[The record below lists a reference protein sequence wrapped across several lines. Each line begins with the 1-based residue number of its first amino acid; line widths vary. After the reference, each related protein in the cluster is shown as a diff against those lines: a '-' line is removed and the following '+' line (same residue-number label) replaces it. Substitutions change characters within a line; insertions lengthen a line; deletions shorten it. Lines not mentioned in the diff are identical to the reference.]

1 MVEHFQ
7 NITGLTFAPALLA
20 SPETLAR
27 PLFALLEVLQHTG
40 QLRLFERGVLR
51 DARHVDPLTIMVL
64 GFVVF
69 IVAFGRIG
77 AVASLLRKEACSGS
91 IHDLT
96 HNPTQNCLADCL
108 TKASAKADNLITAVK
123 RGRLLDVDIHSDFRT
138 LMEQRPSC
146 LPDAQTFLHTRDKEV
161 FFLNSLKISL
171 APTLQERPFQVMFAG
186 TQQTEEQKE
195 LNTRVSVRARIL
207 LKITSAFAD
216 SCIQFLWSVMPIPMT
231 TLTWMRK
238 NTPTRNTIED
248 FTAEIDEA
256 RFVGQYNFFFL
267 LMRML
272 SLCLALMNLFVQCC
286 APFFQLC
293 DHGSINTT
301 LCREVGQIIT
311 GRRPSPGR
319 LLL

>member
-1 MVEHFQ
+1 MVENFQ

-69 IVAFGRIG
+69 IVVPIVFGRIG

-91 IHDLT
+91 IHDLA

-108 TKASAKADNLITAVK
+108 TKASAKANNLITAVK

-138 LMEQRPSC
+138 LIEHKAFLSTWCR
-146 LPDAQTFLHTRDKEV
+146 TFMHTRDKE
-161 FFLNSLKISL
+161 FLNSLKISL

-186 TQQTEEQKE
+186 TQQTKEQK
-195 LNTRVSVRARIL
+195 
-207 LKITSAFAD
+207 
-216 SCIQFLWSVMPIPMT
+216 
-231 TLTWMRK
+231 
-238 NTPTRNTIED
+238 
-248 FTAEIDEA
+248 
-256 RFVGQYNFFFL
+256 
-267 LMRML
+267 
-272 SLCLALMNLFVQCC
+272 
-286 APFFQLC
+286 
-293 DHGSINTT
+293 
-301 LCREVGQIIT
+301 
-311 GRRPSPGR
+311 
-319 LLL
+319 

>member
-91 IHDLT
+91 IHDLA

-108 TKASAKADNLITAVK
+108 TKASAKADNLISAVK
-123 RGRLLDVDIHSDFRT
+123 RGRLLDVDIHPDFRT
-138 LMEQRPSC
+138 LMEHKAFLSTWCR
-146 LPDAQTFLHTRDKEV
+146 TFLHTRDKEV

-186 TQQTEEQKE
+186 TQQTKEQKE
-195 LNTRVSVRARIL
+195 LNTRVSVRARI
-207 LKITSAFAD
+207 
-216 SCIQFLWSVMPIPMT
+216 P
-231 TLTWMRK
+231 RK
-238 NTPTRNTIED
+238 
-248 FTAEIDEA
+248 
-256 RFVGQYNFFFL
+256 
-267 LMRML
+267 
-272 SLCLALMNLFVQCC
+272 
-286 APFFQLC
+286 
-293 DHGSINTT
+293 
-301 LCREVGQIIT
+301 
-311 GRRPSPGR
+311 
-319 LLL
+319 